1 MAAGMMAENRA
12 EILAGAGVL
21 AVAIGFLVYANRDSG
36 YVQTAGTYP
45 LIASF
50 RSVEGISVGSDIRM
64 AGVKVGTITN
74 LSLNPATFMA
84 DAQLQVR
91 SDLALPDDSAIVISS
106 EGLLGGNFVEILPG
120 GSPDNLAPGAEIEDT
135 QGAVSIITLLM
146 KFAGGSGD
154 QAAPDPVAE

>member
-1 MAAGMMAENRA
+1 MAARMMAENRA
-12 EILAGAGVL
+12 EILAGAAVV

-45 LIASF
+45 LTASF

-84 DAQLQVR
+84 DAELEVR

-120 GSPDNLAPGAEIEDT
+120 GSTDNLAPGAEIEDK

-146 KFAGGSGD
+146 KFAGGGSD
-154 QAAPDPVAE
+154 ATAADPVAK